1 MDVNPDEE
9 YWQGALEMPAPL
21 RIKVHENVLKLL
33 LFSHH
38 PFFPLATTEL
48 PTTPP
53 MLIRTSIRIPLHS
66 TPLHAADF
74 IGVILMWAAA
84 GGFRVGPLVAKID
97 WSGWSYS
104 DELLAALTPENL
116 GGQTRRTPMAL
127 RVQLY

>member
-66 TPLHAADF
+66 P
-74 IGVILMWAAA
+74 
-84 GGFRVGPLVAKID
+84 
-97 WSGWSYS
+97 
-104 DELLAALTPENL
+104 ALWRLT
-116 GGQTRRTPMAL
+116 
-127 RVQLY
+127 

>member
-53 MLIRTSIRIPLHS
+53 MLIRTSILLHS
-66 TPLHAADF
+66 PALWRLTLFSCGRLLRRRVPR
-74 IGVILMWAAA
+74 WPA
-84 GGFRVGPLVAKID
+84 GGQDRLVRV
-97 WSGWSYS
+97 
-104 DELLAALTPENL
+104 ELL
-116 GGQTRRTPMAL
+116 
-127 RVQLY
+127 

>member
-1 MDVNPDEE
+1 MPTATTAATSYGAQCHKKDEKNEGEDGANDESDEDEMDVNPDEE

-53 MLIRTSIRIPLHS
+53 MLIRTSIRTPLHS
-66 TPLHAADF
+66 PALWRLT
-74 IGVILMWAAA
+74 
-84 GGFRVGPLVAKID
+84 
-97 WSGWSYS
+97 
-104 DELLAALTPENL
+104 LLLSF
-116 GGQTRRTPMAL
+116 
-127 RVQLY
+127 